1 MNSILS
7 AASASALALALSAP
21 ASAQLY
27 GGFSFGESYFED
39 VETGT
44 VSSLLQFDLFEVF
57 GAAAND
63 ADRILYLVGPNPA
76 STSSGSL
83 FAWDYND
90 PMGPT
95 EIGPIVTDTGASY
108 RWDALTYD
116 SINGK
121 LYLALAFPPFGA
133 PGTARGIYELDP
145 ATLVATQVLS
155 FSTVGATVSISGL
168 GFNRNDGLIYA
179 PDDVGLQIVAIDLNA
194 QTVTPVAGSS
204 YVSGSAD
211 VDGCTV
217 GNNRVYL
224 IDDDPTY
231 APQVFNLGTG
241 TYEAPHG
248 INASGATSTS
258 AAAWLPRSLPTGTAY
273 CSGVVN
279 STGVGGEIEADG
291 SRFTLDRDMILRASS
306 LPQNSFGFF
315 LASQQQAN
323 TPNPGGSQG
332 TLCLGGSIGR
342 YVGPGQIKNSGAA
355 GGFELEI
362 DLGAVPTPTGSVA
375 VMPGE
380 TWNFQAWHRDSV
392 GGSAVSNFTGAV
404 SVLFL

>member
-1 MNSILS
+1 MNTTLTAAGS
-7 AASASALALALSAP
+7 AALALALCAP

-44 VSSLLQFDLFEVF
+44 VNSLLQFDLFEVF

-63 ADRILYLVGPNPA
+63 AAQVLYLVGPNPA
-76 STSSGSL
+76 NTSTGSL
-83 FAWDYND
+83 FSWDYND

-95 EIGPIVTDTGASY
+95 EVGAIITDTGFSY

-116 SINGK
+116 SINDK

-133 PGTARGIYELDP
+133 PGTARGIYQLDP
-145 ATLVATQVLS
+145 ATLTATQVLS
-155 FSTVGATVSISGL
+155 FSAIGASVSISGL
-168 GFNRNDGLIYA
+168 GFNRGDGLLYA
-179 PDDVGLQIVAIDLNA
+179 PDDVGLQIVAIDIGA
-194 QTVTPVAGSS
+194 QTITPVPGSA
-204 YVSGSAD
+204 YVSGSQD

-231 APQVFNLGTG
+231 SPQVFNLGTG
-241 TYEAPHG
+241 AYETPHG

-258 AAAWLPRSLPTGTAY
+258 AAAWLPRALPAGTTY
-273 CSGVVN
+273 CAGVPN
-279 STGVGGEIEADG
+279 STGSGGEMEADG
-291 SRFTLDRDMILRASS
+291 SRFTLDLDMVLRASS

-315 LASQQQAN
+315 IASQQQAN

-332 TLCLGGSIGR
+332 NLCLGGSIGR
-342 YVGPGQIKNSGAA
+342 YVGPGQIQNSGTA
-355 GGFELEI
+355 GAFALEI
-362 DLGAVPTPTGSVA
+362 DLGAIPTPTGSVS
-375 VMPGE
+375 VMPGD
-380 TWNFQAWHRDSV
+380 TWNFQAWHRDAV
-392 GGSAVSNFTGAV
+392 GGNAVSNFTSAV